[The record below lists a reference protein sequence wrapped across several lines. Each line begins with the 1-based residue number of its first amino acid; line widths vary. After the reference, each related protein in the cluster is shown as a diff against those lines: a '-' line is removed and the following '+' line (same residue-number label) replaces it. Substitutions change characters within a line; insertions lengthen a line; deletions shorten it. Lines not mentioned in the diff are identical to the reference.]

1 MMQKIKQISEKS
13 ERNTKFNQKENPHNS
28 LSYADLSI
36 PFGSYLYLLN
46 LLEVSILDV
55 VFAI

>member
-28 LSYADLSI
+28 LSYADLFI
-36 PFGSYLYLLN
+36 YTFR
-46 LLEVSILDV
+46 
-55 VFAI
+55 

>member
-1 MMQKIKQISEKS
+1 MINRVQGCIAETLTLISEYN

-36 PFGSYLYLLN
+36 YTFR
-46 LLEVSILDV
+46 
-55 VFAI
+55 